1 MPKDL
6 HGLDLTAASDAAAA
20 ALDHAELGY
29 LKYRADAA
37 DRLKAAIAADPE
49 MPMAYVLRG
58 TFAMLSYKAA
68 NLDFAAQS
76 LATAERLA
84 ANPRERAH
92 MAALAKWIA
101 GDVPGATR
109 AWGEILHDH
118 PRDILAFR
126 LHHFASFWAGRAG
139 DMAAQAEATVAHFG
153 EADPGYGSVLA
164 CRCFAL
170 EECGEYLRAES
181 YGREAV
187 AIDPADMWAT
197 HAVAHILEMQGRRA
211 EGIAWLTTL
220 GPNWEGG
227 NNLKHHLFWHRAL
240 YHFERAEFDQVLAL
254 YDRGFRD
261 LGSPLTQAMPD
272 LYIDIQNAASALL
285 RLELRGIDVGGRW
298 SELADQAEARIG
310 DHLSAFT
317 LPHWMMALAADR
329 RDEAAQRMLAAMAR
343 DAAGNT
349 AHARLLREVALPV
362 CRGVL
367 AHRQGRFA
375 DVVLHMRPAL
385 GDMPRLGGSH
395 AQQDVL
401 EQVFL
406 DAALRAGLADD
417 AGLLLERVRA
427 RHPLSPEHRAGYRDA
442 ARIHG

>member
-1 MPKDL
+1 MPQDL
-6 HGLDLTAASDAAAA
+6 HGLELTAASDAAAA

-37 DRLKAAIAADPE
+37 DRLKAAIAADAE

-68 NLDFAAQS
+68 NLDYAAQS
-76 LATAERLA
+76 LATARKLA

-92 MAALAKWIA
+92 MAALEKWIA
-101 GDVPGATR
+101 NDIPAATQ
-109 AWGEILHDH
+109 AWSDLLKDH

-139 DMAAQAEATVAHFG
+139 EMAAQAEATAPHFT

-211 EGIAWLTTL
+211 EGIAWLTQL
-220 GPNWEGG
+220 EPNWDGG

-254 YDRGFRD
+254 YDRGFRN

-285 RLELRGIDVGGRW
+285 RLELRGIEIGNRW
-298 SELADQAEARIG
+298 AELADHAEARIG

-317 LPHWMMALAADR
+317 LPHWMMALAADGR
-329 RDEAAQRMLAAMAR
+329 TDAAGRMLAAMAR

-349 AHARLLREVALPV
+349 AHARLLREVVLPV

-367 AHRQGRFA
+367 AHRERRFA
-375 DVVLHMRPAL
+375 EAVLHMRPAL
-385 GDMPRLGGSH
+385 ADMPRLGGSH

-406 DAALRAGLADD
+406 DAAARADMADD
-417 AGLLLERVRA
+417 ALLLLERARA
-427 RHPLSPEHRAGYRDA
+427 RHPLPPERRAGYRDA

>member
-1 MPKDL
+1 MPQDL
-6 HGLDLTAASDAAAA
+6 HGLALTAASDAAAA

-37 DRLKAAIAADPE
+37 DRLKAALVADPK
-49 MPMAYVLRG
+49 MPMAHVLRG

-68 NLDFAAQS
+68 NLDFAAQC
-76 LATAERLA
+76 LAAAETLH

-92 MAALAKWIA
+92 MVALKKWIA
-101 GDVPGATR
+101 NDVPGATR
-109 AWGEILHDH
+109 AWADILKEY

-126 LHHFASFWAGRAG
+126 LHHFAAFWAGRPG
-139 DMAAQAEATVAHFG
+139 DMAASAEATAPHFT
-153 EADPGYGSVLA
+153 EDDPGHGSVLA

-170 EECGEYLRAES
+170 EECGEYLRAEA

-187 AIDPADMWAT
+187 AIDPADMWAA
-197 HAVAHILEMQGRRA
+197 HAVAHILEMQGRHA

-220 GPNWEGG
+220 EPNWEGG

-261 LGSPLTQAMPD
+261 LASPLTQAMPD
-272 LYIDIQNAASALL
+272 LYIDIQNAASTLL
-285 RLELRGIDVGGRW
+285 RLELRGIAVGTRW
-298 SELADQAEARIG
+298 KELADHAEARIG

-317 LPHWMMALAADR
+317 LPHWMMALAADGR
-329 RDEAAQRMLAAMAR
+329 FEAAQRMLEAMAR

-362 CRGVL
+362 CRAVL
-367 AHRQGRFA
+367 AHRQGDHA
-375 DVVLHMRPAL
+375 QAVAHMRAVLP
-385 GDMPRLGGSH
+385 DMPRLGGSH

-401 EQVFL
+401 EQLFL
-406 DAALRAGLADD
+406 DAAVSAGLADD
-417 AGLLLERVRA
+417 AALLLDRVRA
-427 RHPLSPEHRAGYRDA
+427 RHPLPPARRTGYRHA
-442 ARIHG
+442 LAEGT